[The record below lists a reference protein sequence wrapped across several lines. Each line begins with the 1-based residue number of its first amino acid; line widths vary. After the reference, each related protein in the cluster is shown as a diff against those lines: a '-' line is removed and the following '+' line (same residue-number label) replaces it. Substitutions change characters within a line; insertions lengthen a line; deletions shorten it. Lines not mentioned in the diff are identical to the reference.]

1 MHESCTYNTF
11 YKVFVMLTKVKHSLI
26 LFIYLN
32 FLESFYLS
40 FPPNNNSSDIVYPN
54 IKEISK
60 KYQRNIKEISKKY
73 QRNIKEISK
82 KYNYFILNPNYFYI
96 IINLKFR
103 ALRVCGS

>member
-1 MHESCTYNTF
+1 
-11 YKVFVMLTKVKHSLI
+11 MLTKVKHSLI

-73 QRNIKEISK
+73 QRNIKEIQ
-82 KYNYFILNPNYFYI
+82 LFYI
-96 IINLKFR
+96 KSKLFLHHNKFKIPGI
-103 ALRVCGS
+103 ASLRQLRLF